1 MKRQMYLLFP
11 IQADSVLLFLLWLLI
26 QIANLQY
33 TIFVDTNAAICDNA
47 CSVSCSFPKNNVSKY
62 QSDICVNTLRRCF
75 DKLLDNA
82 GLQC

>member
-33 TIFVDTNAAICDNA
+33 TIFA
-47 CSVSCSFPKNNVSKY
+47 Y
-62 QSDICVNTLRRCF
+62 
-75 DKLLDNA
+75 
-82 GLQC
+82 